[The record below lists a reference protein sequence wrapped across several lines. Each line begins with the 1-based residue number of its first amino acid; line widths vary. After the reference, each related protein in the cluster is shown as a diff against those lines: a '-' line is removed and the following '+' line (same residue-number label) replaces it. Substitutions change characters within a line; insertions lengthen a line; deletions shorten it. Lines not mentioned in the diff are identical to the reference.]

1 MRCRAKSLVALA
13 CVLLAAGC
21 GDDQADKPKVRAN
34 ETDMAF
40 VTEMIPHHERGV
52 DAADLALT
60 RAKHPQIRR
69 SAREL
74 LQFQSTELANMR
86 VVRDVLGEAGVEA
99 GDLGVPRTQLD
110 PRELRHATDFDRAYI
125 DQMIPHHELAIRM
138 GSAEREQGIHA
149 DLRRTATDV
158 SDLARFQIRQMKRW
172 RRAWYG
178 E

>member
-13 CVLLAAGC
+13 CVLLATGC

-52 DAADLALT
+52 DAADLART
-60 RAKHPQIRR
+60 RSKHPQIKR
-69 SAREL
+69 SAQDL
-74 LQFQSTELANMR
+74 LQFQSTELASMR
-86 VVRDVLGEAGVEA
+86 VVRDVLGKAGVEA

-110 PRELRHATDFDRAYI
+110 LRDLRNATDFDRAYI

-138 GSAEREQGIHA
+138 ARPEREQGIHA

>member
-13 CVLLAAGC
+13 CVLLATGC

-34 ETDMAF
+34 ETDMTF

-60 RAKHPQIRR
+60 RAKHAEIKR

-86 VVRDVLGEAGVEA
+86 VVRDVLGKAGVKV
-99 GDLGVPRTQLD
+99 GDLGVPATSLD
-110 PRELRHATDFDRAYI
+110 LRELRNATDFDRAYI

-138 GSAEREQGIHA
+138 ARPEHEQGIHA

>member
-1 MRCRAKSLVALA
+1 MHRRA
-13 CVLLAAGC
+13 CVLLGCVALLATGC

-40 VTEMIPHHERGV
+40 VTEMISHHERGV

-60 RAKHPQIRR
+60 HAKHPEIRR

-86 VVRDVLGEAGVEA
+86 VVRDVLGKAGVKV
-99 GDLGVPRTQLD
+99 GDLGVPPTSLD
-110 PRELRHATDFDRAYI
+110 LRELRNATDFDRAYI

-138 GSAEREQGIHA
+138 GRAEREQGIHA